1 MLNQGA
7 VFAAIESEMAN
18 CRAGA
23 GGFVVMAVRVRELGQ
38 LAVRYGYARG
48 AHAEAAVESLVKS
61 SLRPVDV
68 VMRTGDETFAVVLPG
83 LRSRN
88 QVLLAVT
95 RLVSVFEPAQVFAD
109 DIPPWSARL
118 VLGVAVYPQD
128 ADATE
133 TLWRYA
139 QMAMDDAASR
149 GEHYAFY
156 DVRDSQ
162 GIVNYQ
168 DLRDSIEANRLD
180 AWFQPLWDLQRNRM
194 VGVESLARWTSP
206 LRGAVPPDEFV
217 PFAEKNDLIF
227 ALTRWS
233 IHATLRYAGA
243 FGDKQDFLL
252 AINFSPRVLAR
263 PGVVE
268 LLLDALGIWGV
279 PPTSVIVEV
288 TETALARNL
297 DLISEVLQRLRDHG
311 LRVAID
317 DFGTGFSSITYLSKF
332 PASELKIDK
341 SLVVR
346 MHRDAR
352 MAKLVESIITLAH
365 NLDLTATAEG
375 IEDAAT
381 QHMLVEMGCDLGQ
394 GFHLG
399 KPVSAAEFVARAMQA
414 AGGE

>member
-1 MLNQGA
+1 MLNQNE
-7 VFAAIESEMAN
+7 VFAAIASSMAN
-18 CRAGA
+18 GRGGA
-23 GGFVVMAVRVRELGQ
+23 GGLAVMAVRVRGLGQ
-38 LAVRYGYARG
+38 LAVRFGYARG
-48 AHAEAAVESLVKS
+48 AAAEAAVAGLIKS
-61 SLRPVDV
+61 SLRPADV

-83 LRSRN
+83 LRNRN

-95 RLVSVFEPAQVFAD
+95 RLVSAFEPAQVFAD
-109 DIPPWSARL
+109 DIPPWSAR
-118 VLGVAVYPQD
+118 VAMGVAVCPQD
-128 ADATE
+128 ADAAE

-156 DVRDSQ
+156 DIRDSQ
-162 GIVNYQ
+162 SPVNYQ
-168 DLRDSIEANRLD
+168 DLRNSIDANRLE
-180 AWFQPLWDLQRNRM
+180 AWFQPLWNLQQGRM
-194 VGVESLARWTSP
+194 VGAESLARWTSQ

-243 FGDKQDFLL
+243 FGDMQDFLL
-252 AINFSPRVLAR
+252 AINFSPRVLAH
-263 PGVVE
+263 PGLVE

-288 TETALARNL
+288 TETALAGNL
-297 DLISEVLQRLRDHG
+297 DLASEVLRRLRDQG

-317 DFGTGFSSITYLSKF
+317 DFGTGFSSITYLSRF

-346 MHRDAR
+346 MCRDAR
-352 MAKLVESIITLAH
+352 MAKLVESIIALAH

-381 QHMLVEMGCDLGQ
+381 QRMLIAMGCDLGQ

-399 KPVSAAEFVARAMQA
+399 KPEPAAEFIARFMQA
-414 AGGE
+414 AGD